1 MAGTTRSGK
10 TTQLQTGANQQQH
23 AFVKLKL
30 TDAQSELQQPQLQLN
45 EGGIGGSSGAPMM
58 FESYQIQASQPI
70 STTNQQKVKK
80 VTAVRGMSL
89 GGKTK
94 SQERNQ
100 NHTG

>member
-1 MAGTTRSGK
+1 
-10 TTQLQTGANQQQH
+10 
-23 AFVKLKL
+23 
-30 TDAQSELQQPQLQLN
+30 
-45 EGGIGGSSGAPMM
+45 MM
-58 FESYQIQASQPI
+58 FESYQIQGSQPI

-94 SQERNQ
+94 SQERGQ